1 MGLEKRSGKVEKLK
15 SGKVRWKCGSWKCVG
30 ACAAVSIVLIA
41 APLRAQVPAPGVIAF
56 TGARVIDGT
65 GSAPIEQ
72 ATIVIINGR
81 ITAIGPSAS
90 VMPPAGATIVNVA
103 GKTIIPGLINSH
115 AHIDPDISVN
125 PGPYR
130 DEMVRRLKTYAIYGV
145 TSVMTLGFETYDE
158 PEGFYLRD
166 LQRLGIGPVAT
177 DAPRLYA
184 SGRPILF
191 RPGPTGSETPDD
203 ARIDVQRHVPL
214 RADFIKLHLDGVAVD
229 LKPDVFAAAVD
240 EAHKHNLSTAV
251 HIIYLKDAKMAIE
264 RGVDVIAHSVRDLD
278 IDAATIA
285 EMKRRNVALIPTL
298 VRDRSVFIYENLP
311 DFFKDPFFLRGMP
324 AYKHEV
330 DVLSDPAT
338 QQRMRTN
345 AVIQAA
351 KPQLAQGIKNL
362 KPLLDAGI
370 PIAMGS
376 DSGSIPDRNLGRWV
390 GYNEHVELEMMV
402 GAGMTPMQALVSA
415 TSTAA
420 RVMKID
426 GAGSLATGKWADLVV
441 LNANPLMDIKNTRQ
455 IDSVYIGG
463 RKVNMAAV
471 GGTN

>member
-1 MGLEKRSGKVEKLK
+1 MQRVQRKVQTVR
-15 SGKVRWKCGSWKCVG
+15 KVRNLFSRVVVFVLF
-30 ACAAVSIVLIA
+30 AFFAAGVSIA
-41 APLRAQVPAPGVIAF
+41 SAQIPAPGVIAF

-65 GSAPIEQ
+65 GAAPIEQ
-72 ATIVIINGR
+72 ATIVVTNGR
-81 ITAIGPSAS
+81 ITAIGPSAT
-90 VMPPAGATIVNVA
+90 VMPPTGATVVNVA

-115 AHIDPDISVN
+115 AHIDPDINAN

-130 DEMVRRLKTYAIYGV
+130 DEMVRRLKTYALYGV

-166 LQRLGIGPVAT
+166 TQRLGIGPVAT

-191 RPGPTGSETPDD
+191 RPGPTGTETPDD
-203 ARIDVQRHVPL
+203 AWIDVQRHVPL
-214 RADFIKLHLDGVAVD
+214 RADFIKLHLDGVPAD
-229 LKPDVFAAAVD
+229 LKPEVIAAAID
-240 EAHKHNLSTAV
+240 ESHKHNMSTAV
-251 HIIYLKDAKMAIE
+251 HIIYLKDAKLAIE

-285 EMKRRNVALIPTL
+285 EMKRRNVALVPTL

-311 DFFKDPFFLRGMP
+311 DFFKDPFFLRGLP
-324 AYKHEV
+324 TYKREV
-330 DVLSDPAT
+330 DILSDPAN

-345 AVIQAA
+345 AGIQAS

-362 KPLLDAGI
+362 KPLIDAGI

-376 DSGSIPDRNLGRWV
+376 DSGSIPDRNLGRWI
-390 GYNEHVELEMMV
+390 GYNEHAELEMMV
-402 GAGMTPMQALVSA
+402 QAGMTPMQALVSA
-415 TSTAA
+415 TSTAG

-426 GAGSLATGKWADLVV
+426 GAGSLQTGKWADLVV

-471 GGTN
+471 SGTN

>member
-1 MGLEKRSGKVEKLK
+1 VPAMKRNRVVVFVFFVLVVTFVVAE
-15 SGKVRWKCGSWKCVG
+15 
-30 ACAAVSIVLIA
+30 AA
-41 APLRAQVPAPGVIAF
+41 RAQTPAPGVMAF

-65 GSAPIEQ
+65 GSAPVEP
-72 ATIVIINGR
+72 ATIVVTNGR

-90 VMPPAGATIVNVA
+90 VPAPAGATVVNVA

-115 AHIDPDISVN
+115 AHIDPDISNN

-130 DEMVRRLKTYAIYGV
+130 DEMVRRLKMYATYGV

-166 LQRLGIGPVAT
+166 TQRLGIGPVTT

-184 SGRPILF
+184 SGRPVLF
-191 RPGPTGSETPDD
+191 RPGPNGLETADD

-214 RADFIKLHLDGVAVD
+214 RADFIKLHLDGFPVD
-229 LKPDVFAAAVD
+229 LKPDVIAAAID
-240 EAHKHNLSTAV
+240 EAHKHNMSTAI
-251 HIIYLKDAKMAIE
+251 HIVFLKDAKLAID
-264 RGVDVIAHSVRDLD
+264 RGVDVIAHSVRDMD

-311 DFFKDPFFLRGMP
+311 DFFKDPFFLRGLSI
-324 AYKHEV
+324 YKREV
-330 DVLSDPAT
+330 DLLSDPAN

-345 AVIQAA
+345 AGIQASKA
-351 KPQLAQGIKNL
+351 QLAQGVKNL
-362 KPLLDAGI
+362 KPLVDAGI

-376 DSGSIPDRNLGRWV
+376 DSSSIPDRNLGRWA
-390 GYNEHVELEMMV
+390 GYNEHIELEMMV
-402 GAGMTPMQALVSA
+402 SAGMTPMQALVSA

-426 GAGSLATGKWADLVV
+426 GAGTLQNGKWADLVV
-441 LNANPLMDIKNTRQ
+441 LNANPLTDIKNTRQ
-455 IDSVYIGG
+455 IDAVYIGG
-463 RKVNMAAV
+463 RKVNVPASA
-471 GGTN
+471 GTN

>member
-1 MGLEKRSGKVEKLK
+1 VGLEKRSGKVEKLK
-15 SGKVRWKCGSWKCVG
+15 SGKVRWKCVSWKCV
-30 ACAAVSIVLIA
+30 ACAAVAIVLIA

-56 TGARVIDGT
+56 TGARVVDGT

-72 ATIVIINGR
+72 ATIVITNGR

-90 VMPPAGATIVNVA
+90 VMPPAGAMIVNVA

-330 DVLSDPAT
+330 DVLSDLAT

-345 AVIQAA
+345 AVIQAS

-441 LNANPLMDIKNTRQ
+441 LNANPLTDIKNTRQ

-463 RKVNMAAV
+463 RKVNMTATA
-471 GGTN
+471 GTN

>member
-1 MGLEKRSGKVEKLK
+1 VEKLK
-15 SGKVRWKCGSWKCVG
+15 SGKVRWKCVSWKCVG
-30 ACAAVSIVLIA
+30 ACAAVSIILIA
-41 APLRAQVPAPGVIAF
+41 APLRAQVPTQGVIAF

-72 ATIVIINGR
+72 ATIVITNGR

-90 VMPPAGATIVNVA
+90 VMPPAGAMIVNVA

-191 RPGPTGSETPDD
+191 RPGPTGSETPED

-330 DVLSDPAT
+330 DVLSDPAM

-345 AVIQAA
+345 AVIQAS

-420 RVMKID
+420 RVMKIE